1 MSIHNTIHVI
11 IMIPYS
17 RLENLVVWRIDRPT
31 IACYHKL
38 IMLIN
43 TMERILCQ
51 KCNFSFQFYLQ
62 QAEDKSTVTIYI
74 VFIVLPSFNGQ
85 YLVFSLTVSSQPTAT
100 RPHSAVSIQL
110 SVQWSACSVQFDR
123 QHFSFQF
130 LLLILLMPVDA
141 NPPNLIPDK
150 FSGYTVFSKIQVVKL
165 FIITL

>member
-1 MSIHNTIHVI
+1 
-11 IMIPYS
+11 
-17 RLENLVVWRIDRPT
+17 
-31 IACYHKL
+31 
-38 IMLIN
+38 MLIN

-62 QAEDKSTVTIYI
+62 QAEDKSTVTICI

-85 YLVFSLTVSSQPTAT
+85 YLFFSLTVSSQPTAT

-110 SVQWSACSVQFDR
+110 SVRWSACSIHDQFDH

-165 FIITL
+165 FIITV